1 MKASGD
7 TPMAIALGLFWLWG
21 IAGFVVTG
29 MMLTASTGPESTFLV
44 IAVVA
49 FWIGGMVMLGLGS
62 VLADI
67 HERRKDRSDLNIT
80 K

>member
-1 MKASGD
+1 
-7 TPMAIALGLFWLWG
+7 MALVLGLFWLWG
-21 IAGFVVTG
+21 IVGFVVIG
-29 MMLTASTGPESTFLV
+29 MMLAASTGPEATFLV
-44 IAVVA
+44 IACAA

>member
-1 MKASGD
+1 
-7 TPMAIALGLFWLWG
+7 MALVLGLFWLWG
-21 IAGFVVTG
+21 IVGFVVIG
-29 MMLTASTGPESTFLV
+29 MMLAASTGPEATFLV
-44 IAVVA
+44 IACVA
-49 FWIGGMVMLGLGS
+49 FRIGGMVMLGLGS